1 MSGPSPRALPTM
13 NPHEYEIM
21 FRVEDRYW
29 WYRGMRALCRSLLPE
44 AFDAGRPLRLLDAGC
59 GTGANLAH
67 VRSGSRGPG
76 FVCGVDLSP
85 DALRYCRRRGLSALA
100 RGSVTSLPF
109 ADGAFDL
116 VTCHDVLY
124 TVPDDVEAIGELA
137 RVLSPGGLLYLTVAA
152 FESLRG
158 EHDRAVHGLRRYRR
172 RDLGEKLEAA
182 GLTVE
187 RATYANACLA
197 PAIWLHRRVR
207 SLLARADRD
216 AEAASDF
223 PFLPR
228 FLDAILYAL
237 LRAEAA
243 VATRVR
249 LPFGVTL
256 AVRARKRYGAPRH
269 EALSGA
275 GVDFPAN
282 SIAHPRTRER
292 RFP

>member
-1 MSGPSPRALPTM
+1 M
-13 NPHEYEIM
+13 NPNEYEIM

-44 AFDAGRPLRLLDAGC
+44 AFDADRPFRLLDAGC

-76 FVCGVDLSP
+76 FACGIDLSP
-85 DALRYCRRRGLSALA
+85 YALRFSRRRGLTALA
-100 RGSVTSLPF
+100 GGSVTGLPF
-109 ADGAFDL
+109 ADSTFDL

-124 TVPDDVEAIGELA
+124 TVPDDVLAIGELA
-137 RVLSPGGLLYLTVAA
+137 RVLSPGGLFYVTVAA
-152 FESLRG
+152 FESLGG

-172 RDLGEKLEAA
+172 GDLVAKLEAA

-187 RATYANACLA
+187 RATYANTCLA

-207 SLLARADRD
+207 SLVGRADAQ

-228 FLDAILYAL
+228 VFDEILYGL

-243 VATRVR
+243 VASRIS

-256 AVRARKRYGAPRH
+256 AVRARKRRGAPRQ
-269 EALSGA
+269 EARSGA
-275 GVDFPAN
+275 GVDFPAT
-282 SIAHPRTRER
+282 STSHPPICER

>member
-1 MSGPSPRALPTM
+1 M
-13 NPHEYEIM
+13 NPDEYEIM

-44 AFDAGRPLRLLDAGC
+44 AFVAGGRRRLLDAGC

-67 VRSGSRGPG
+67 VRSASPDPG
-76 FVCGVDLSP
+76 VACGVDLSP
-85 DALRYCRRRGLSALA
+85 DALRLSRRRGLRPLA
-100 RGSVTSLPF
+100 RGSVTDLPF

-124 TVPDDVEAIGELA
+124 TVPDDGRAIRELA
-137 RVLSPGGLLYLTVAA
+137 RVLSPGGLLYVTVAA

-172 RDLGEKLEAA
+172 RDLAAKLEEA
-182 GLTVE
+182 GLAVE

-197 PAIWLHRRVR
+197 PAIWLHRRLR
-207 SLLARADRD
+207 SSLVARAG
-216 AEAASDF
+216 AEAGAVSDF
-223 PFLPR
+223 HLLPR
-228 FLDAILYAL
+228 SFDTLLYAL

-243 VATRVR
+243 VAARVS

-256 AVRARKRYGAPRH
+256 AVRARKRPGAPRH
-269 EALSGA
+269 GARGGA
-275 GVDFPAN
+275 GVDFPP
-282 SIAHPRTRER
+282 SSGPQPRSFER
-292 RFP
+292 RLP

>member
-1 MSGPSPRALPTM
+1 M

-21 FRVEDRYW
+21 FGVEDRYW

-44 AFDAGRPLRLLDAGC
+44 AFDADCRWRLLDAGC

-85 DALRYCRRRGLSALA
+85 DALRFSRRRGLSSLA
-100 RGSVTSLPF
+100 RGSVTDLPF
-109 ADGAFDL
+109 EDGAFDL

-124 TVPDDVEAIGELA
+124 TVPDDVRAIGELA
-137 RVLSPGGLLYLTVAA
+137 RVLSPGGLLYVTVAA

-158 EHDRAVHGLRRYRR
+158 EHDRAVHGLRRYRH

-182 GLTVE
+182 GLAVE

-197 PAIWLHRRVR
+197 PAIWLHRRIR
-207 SLLARADRD
+207 SLVARADGE

-223 PFLPR
+223 QFLPR

-243 VATRVR
+243 VAARVR

-256 AVRARKRYGAPRH
+256 AVRARKRPGAPRH
-269 EALSGA
+269 DLSSGA
-275 GVDFPAN
+275 GVDFPVISN
-282 SIAHPRTRER
+282 SPTRSFER